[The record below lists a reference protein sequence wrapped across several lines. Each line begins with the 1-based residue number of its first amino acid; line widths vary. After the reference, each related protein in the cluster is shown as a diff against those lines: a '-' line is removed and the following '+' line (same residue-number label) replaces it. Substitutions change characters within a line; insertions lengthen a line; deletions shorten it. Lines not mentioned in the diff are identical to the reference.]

1 LLRRPDCEFPA
12 SRGPPAEAGIK
23 VKYRAGSDQDD
34 VVVGRLRFCESHFAA
49 AHLVQDFSRLRIG
62 KRIGCLSKC
71 NWGHSHSILARVII
85 NFVVRVA
92 AQEDVELRD
101 HVAELLVVGAVR
113 TKTAGE
119 LPENADGHVRISD
132 LSLDG
137 VEGPYWGSFP

>member
-1 LLRRPDCEFPA
+1 MQLEERH
-12 SRGPPAEAGIK
+12 
-23 VKYRAGSDQDD
+23 
-34 VVVGRLRFCESHFAA
+34 SHF
-49 AHLVQDFSRLRIG
+49 
-62 KRIGCLSKC
+62 
-71 NWGHSHSILARVII
+71 ILARVII
-85 NFVVRVA
+85 NFVVRGA

-113 TKTAGE
+113 SKTAVE